1 MSQRTVWQ
9 LTVAAVVL
17 LSVITFTPLVLP
29 LGSHQPLVLGM
40 PYTLWTGI
48 LVTVAFVGLTY
59 LATHV
64 YPPNNEQQDT

>member
-1 MSQRTVWQ
+1 MSQRTLWR
-9 LTVAAVVL
+9 LSVAAVVL

-29 LGSHQPLVLGM
+29 LGSRRPFVLGM

-59 LATHV
+59 VATQV
-64 YPPNNEQQDT
+64 YPPNNEYQET

>member
-1 MSQRTVWQ
+1 MSQRTLWR

-29 LGSHQPLVLGM
+29 LGSYQPWVLGM

-59 LATHV
+59 VATQV
-64 YPPNNEQQDT
+64 YPPNNEKQDT